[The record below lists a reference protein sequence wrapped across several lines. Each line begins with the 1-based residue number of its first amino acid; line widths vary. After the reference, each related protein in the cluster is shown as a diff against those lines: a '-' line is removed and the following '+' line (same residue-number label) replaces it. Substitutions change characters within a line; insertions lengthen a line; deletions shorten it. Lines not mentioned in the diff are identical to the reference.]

1 MGALEKIISSV
12 VEITRH
18 KEEYVLAESLVKTV
32 HQMLQVNLIFLLET
46 SQVQE
51 EGETSTRSSVI
62 ALAGRD
68 LEGLAEN
75 KLRLPEATAEIFSPL
90 LDLSI
95 KERKTQQL
103 ALKDSCVWTLPIENN
118 DQIGYVLCIQHDSM
132 SVDDNRIVIGMVE
145 IFRNYLLILD
155 EGKHD
160 TLTGLLNRKVFL
172 ERINRTIHLSQC
184 ELSQFSG
191 GENRRDGQEEGSY
204 WLAIFDID
212 HFKKVNDTFGHIY
225 GDEVLITFS
234 RLMRE
239 CFRANDLLFRYG
251 GEEFV
256 AVIGTMNESVAESV
270 FERFRET
277 IESNHFGRLQQV
289 TVSIGMVE
297 VQAGDDPTTMVG
309 HADQALYYAKEHGRN
324 QISVY
329 GRLVRER
336 LIHKPDTKDDFELF

>member
-32 HQMLQVNLIFLLET
+32 HQMLQVDLIFLLET

-51 EGETSTRSSVI
+51 DGEISIRSSVI
-62 ALAGRD
+62 ALAGREVED
-68 LEGLAEN
+68 LAEN
-75 KLRLPEATAEIFSPL
+75 NLRLPEATAEIFSPM
-90 LDLSI
+90 LDLSVE
-95 KERKTQQL
+95 ERKGQQVRL
-103 ALKDSCVWTLPIENN
+103 QDSCAWTLPIETH
-118 DQIGYVLCIQHDSM
+118 DQVGYILCIQNKSM
-132 SVDDNRIVIGMVE
+132 SVDDDRIVTGMVE
-145 IFRNYLLILD
+145 IFRNYLLLID

-184 ELSQFSG
+184 ELSQFSKG
-191 GENRRDGQEEGSY
+191 QNRRDGQQEGSY

-212 HFKKVNDTFGHIY
+212 HFKKVNDTFGHVY

-239 CFRANDLLFRYG
+239 CFRSNDLLFRYG

-256 AVIGTMNESVAESV
+256 AVIGTMNEEIAVSV
-270 FERFRET
+270 FERFRKT

-297 VQAGDDPTTMVG
+297 VQPGDDPTTMVG

-329 GRLVRER
+329 GRLVRDR
-336 LIHKPDTKDDFELF
+336 LIHKPDTNDDFELF